1 MDKMKLKQIIREE
14 VRTALNEAKYKI
26 ELSAVNEY
34 RGSVILTIGNDAAD
48 LYGFK
53 LPKDQ
58 LANLKSIMETQ
69 LDATLIKAPIGG
81 MFNEG
86 EIHFEATGPVFISDI
101 MKAAAAIKGLN
112 LTLKY

>member
-1 MDKMKLKQIIREE
+1 
-14 VRTALNEAKYKI
+14 
-26 ELSAVNEY
+26 
-34 RGSVILTIGNDAAD
+34 
-48 LYGFK
+48 
-53 LPKDQ
+53 
-58 LANLKSIMETQ
+58 METQ